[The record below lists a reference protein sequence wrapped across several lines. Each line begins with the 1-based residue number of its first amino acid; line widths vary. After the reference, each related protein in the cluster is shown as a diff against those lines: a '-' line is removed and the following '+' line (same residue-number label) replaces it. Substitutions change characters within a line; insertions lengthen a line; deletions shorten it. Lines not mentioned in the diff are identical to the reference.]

1 MANSQQEMK
10 FKVAWR
16 GGVVTALIVGT
27 ILTLINQWSA
37 LFGEA
42 SFNVVSC
49 ILTYM
54 VPFLVFQTGK
64 NQEVIKDVATFGQA
78 KPIPVPEVLTH
89 TDMLLELGEKVSDVA
104 KNVNKAS
111 KARAELAGD
120 SRNLAQD
127 IANEAKNIASASE
140 KNAEEA
146 ALLLNSYENVKEH
159 LSHLIEAIK
168 GAHKWSTDL
177 VVRNQ
182 NFSKEFSKI
191 DDITNTISDI
201 ASSTNLLALN
211 AAIEAARAG
220 ELGRGFAVVADEVKQ
235 LASNSGDNAA
245 QISAQVAELA
255 KMEFETRSESE
266 AFANSIS
273 GVIERTLA
281 NEQGLNKV
289 TDTLQTLIDS
299 IGEQIQ
305 KIVAMTN
312 QQLGQV
318 QDIVE
323 KLAVIEEGA
332 KAAVTGSAKNITV
345 GESIAQQ
352 ARGIKGLISDDQ

>member
-1 MANSQQEMK
+1 MFGFEIEGL
-10 FKVAWR
+10 F
-16 GGVVTALIVGT
+16 TALIVGT
-27 ILTLINQWSA
+27 ILTLINQWSG

-42 SFNVVSC
+42 QFNIVSC

-64 NQEVIKDVATFGQA
+64 NQEVIKEVTTFGQP
-78 KPIPVPEVLTH
+78 KPIPAPEVLIH
-89 TDMLLELGEKVSDVA
+89 TNMLLELGEKVSEVA

-120 SRNLAQD
+120 SRTLAED

-140 KNAEEA
+140 KNAKEA
-146 ALLLNSYENVKEH
+146 ASLLDAYESVKGH
-159 LSHLIEAIK
+159 LSHLIEAVK
-168 GAHKWSTDL
+168 GAQKWSTDL
-177 VVRNQ
+177 VARNQ
-182 NFSKEFSKI
+182 NFSKEFGKI

-245 QISAQVAELA
+245 KISAQVAELA
-255 KMEFETRSESE
+255 KMELETRTESE
-266 AFANSIS
+266 AFANSIAS
-273 GVIERTLA
+273 VIERTLA
-281 NEQGLNKV
+281 SEQGLNKV

-312 QQLGQV
+312 QQLSQV

-345 GESIAQQ
+345 GENIAQQ
-352 ARGIKGLISDDQ
+352 AKDIKGLIGDE